1 MVLAHNSSKSAPPR
15 LRGVV
20 PASRRPGSKELCGRA
35 GRVLLRAARAARWYV
50 TSLMGDNAYATYLA
64 HHRRTH
70 PDAEPL
76 TERQFWRQ
84 RMDDQDRNPGA
95 RCC

>member
-1 MVLAHNSSKSAPPR
+1 MNQTDAAPRR
-15 LRGVV
+15 LRRV
-20 PASRRPGSKELCGRA
+20 GRA
-35 GRVLLRAARAARWYV
+35 LLTRAGAAWRGIRWYM

-64 HHRRTH
+64 HHKRHH
-70 PDAEPL
+70 PGVAPL
-76 TERQFWRQ
+76 SERQFWRE

>member
-1 MVLAHNSSKSAPPR
+1 MQNRSDAAVTP
-15 LRGVV
+15 LR
-20 PASRRPGSKELCGRA
+20 ALCARVGEA
-35 GRVLLRAARAARWYV
+35 GRGIRWYV
-50 TSLMGDNAYATYLA
+50 TNLMGDNAYVTYLA

-70 PDAEPL
+70 AAEEPL

-84 RMDDQDRNPGA
+84 KMDDQDRNPGA